1 MRLDG
6 GEWTVLTVVKAV
18 KPMHTGGAFENKISG
33 ENARLQIVQSGPTLN
48 QAGPLVQIL

>member
-1 MRLDG
+1 MRSDG

-18 KPMHTGGAFENKISG
+18 KPMHTSGESENETSG